1 MSFGGKEVNL
11 RPYQQQL
18 ATDTLRALETHQRV
32 AVVCPTGSGKTAM
45 ALVGILPQMPQPV
58 AWLTHRTELA
68 EQVAGYGVDVA
79 VMTVQSSPD
88 VSQFASIIIDEGHH
102 VAASTYGSLISTAP
116 HAKIIALTATPYR
129 MDGVGLGACGFTAL
143 TFGPDIHDLTR
154 SGFLCQAVTL
164 IPVSESNGSWSPLEC
179 SSRIASMQFGK
190 AIAYCRSVADCK
202 ETVGHLESRGVHA
215 AVVESGMAPEDR
227 SAAIRGFR
235 AGAIRVLF
243 NHSVLTEGFD
253 CPEIDLVVLNRFTES
268 RCLWRQMTGRG
279 LRKAKGKVG
288 CVILDLAANSATHG
302 SIYDRELFTLE
313 GSVERAEARDA
324 PDPEERGPSQFTYTK
339 PEELKIWKP
348 CTSQILLLESLQRLK
363 STSPLRRLLT
373 A

>member
-1 MSFGGKEVNL
+1 MTL
-11 RPYQQQL
+11 RPYQSAL
-18 ATDTLRALETHQRV
+18 AKSALNALQNHTRV
-32 AVVCPTGSGKTAM
+32 AVVCPTGSGKTAL

-68 EQVAGYGVDVA
+68 EQVAEYGTGVA

-88 VSQFASIIIDEGHH
+88 VSGFASIIIDEGHH
-102 VAASTYGSLISTAP
+102 VAASTYARIIAMAP
-116 HAKIIALTATPYR
+116 LAKVVALTATPYR

-143 TFGPDIHDLTR
+143 VFGPDIHDLTR
-154 SGFLCQAVTL
+154 GGFLCQSVTL
-164 IPVSESNGSWSPLEC
+164 IPVSESSGSWSPADC
-179 SSRIASMQFGK
+179 ARRMASMEFRK
-190 AIAYCRSVADCK
+190 CIVYCRSVADCK
-202 ETVGHLESRGVHA
+202 ETAARLAELGVCA
-215 AVVESGMAPEDR
+215 AVVESNMRPEDR
-227 SAAIRGFR
+227 ASEVHRFR
-235 AGAIRVLF
+235 FGNLRVIL

-279 LRKAKGKVG
+279 LRNADGKAG

-302 SIYDRELFTLE
+302 SIYDREVFTLE
-313 GSVERAEARDA
+313 GSVERTEARNA
-324 PDPEERGPSQFTYTK
+324 PEPEERGQSEFTYTK

-348 CTSQILLLESLQRLK
+348 CTSQKLLLESLQKLK
-363 STSPLRRLLT
+363 STSPLHRLLT

>member
-11 RPYQQQL
+11 RLYQQQL

-88 VSQFASIIIDEGHH
+88 VSCFASIIIDEGHH
-102 VAASTYGSLISTAP
+102 VAASTYVRLVAMAP
-116 HAKIIALTATPYR
+116 LAKVVALTATPYR

-143 TFGPDIHDLTR
+143 VFGPDIYDLTKG
-154 SGFLCQAVTL
+154 GFLCQSVTL
-164 IPVSESNGSWSPLEC
+164 IPVSESTGSWSPVDC
-179 SSRIASMQFGK
+179 AQRMASMEFRK
-190 AIAYCRSVADCK
+190 SIAYCRSVADCK
-202 ETVGHLESRGVHA
+202 ETAARLTELGVSAA
-215 AVVESGMAPEDR
+215 AVESNMRPEDR
-227 SAAIRGFR
+227 ASEVRRFR
-235 AGAIRVLF
+235 FGNLRVLL

-253 CPEIDLVVLNRFTES
+253 CPEVDLVVLNRFTES

-279 LRKAKGKVG
+279 LRNADGKAG

-313 GSVERAEARDA
+313 GSVERTEARDA

-373 A
+373 V